1 MLRTQLLHPDILRA
15 LATSGHTGK
24 VFIADGNY
32 PFSTLANP
40 HAPRVYLNLSP
51 GIASATDVVRAL
63 LSVVP
68 VESAEVPMTADG
80 TAPDIH
86 ADFRALLGDDVPLK
100 TLAPKE
106 FYAAA
111 CGSDVAL
118 VIATAEQRLY
128 GNIILTIG
136 VVKPAP

>member
-1 MLRTQLLHPDILRA
+1 MLRSQLTHPEILRA

-24 VFIADGNY
+24 IFIADGNY
-32 PFSTLANP
+32 PYSTLANP
-40 HAPRVYLNLSP
+40 DAPRVYLNLSP
-51 GIASATDVVRAL
+51 GIVSATDVVRAL
-63 LSVVP
+63 LSVIP
-68 VESAEVPMTADG
+68 VEAAEVPMTADG
-80 TAPDIH
+80 SAPDIH
-86 ADFRALLGDDVPLK
+86 ADFGVLLGDVPLT

-118 VIATAEQRLY
+118 VIATGEQRLY

-136 VVKPAP
+136 VVKPAG

>member
-1 MLRTQLLHPDILRA
+1 MLRSELLHPEILHI

-32 PFSTLANP
+32 PYSTLANLA
-40 HAPRVYLNLSP
+40 APRVYLNFAP
-51 GIASATDVVRAL
+51 GLLTATDVVRVL
-63 LSVVP
+63 LTAIP
-68 VESAEVPMTADG
+68 VEAAEVPTTASGD
-80 TAPDIH
+80 TPAIH
-86 ADFRALLGDDVPLK
+86 ADFRTLLGDGVPL
-100 TLAPKE
+100 TALAPDD

-111 CGSDVAL
+111 QAPDVAL

-136 VVKPAP
+136 VVQPD